1 MMEPLDHLPP
11 FCSMM
16 RGATGGAELWDHTDN
31 ELKMR
36 QYGWRCTTNEDLYR
50 TATLVGNYNE
60 ERFDLKEIKKN
71 KPLPSQYAHY
81 FQPTYAESYNK
92 SPLHRFPENLKKLK
106 RRLPN
111 AYSVHQPE
119 LDTPEYQAYKFIS
132 KLIRISRHQFL
143 DTEKAA
149 CHFRHQQEAAAAEE
163 PTNAEEEDKPPEE
176 VPTTGEDAAD
186 PAHESQPEG
195 EETNVDGGTTEEGG
209 GEETGGDAENTE
221 ALFRKISPDRHKA
234 GALHL
239 KSCVKSHNTSDH
251 YYYILS
257 VQFLYSWAALTTI
270 SEIFYRSCAKKGW
283 ATELYAIGFSLGH
296 NRKAAPF
303 QR

>member
-16 RGATGGAELWDHTDN
+16 RGATGGAELWDHTNN

-92 SPLHRFPENLKKLK
+92 SPLHRYPENLKKLK

-119 LDTPEYQAYKFIS
+119 LDTPEYQAYCNSWQTTHRTAYLHPQLRLQPIVGPPA
-132 KLIRISRHQFL
+132 
-143 DTEKAA
+143 EK
-149 CHFRHQQEAAAAEE
+149 
-163 PTNAEEEDKPPEE
+163 PKPC
-176 VPTTGEDAAD
+176 
-186 PAHESQPEG
+186 
-195 EETNVDGGTTEEGG
+195 
-209 GEETGGDAENTE
+209 
-221 ALFRKISPDRHKA
+221 L
-234 GALHL
+234 
-239 KSCVKSHNTSDH
+239 
-251 YYYILS
+251 
-257 VQFLYSWAALTTI
+257 
-270 SEIFYRSCAKKGW
+270 
-283 ATELYAIGFSLGH
+283 
-296 NRKAAPF
+296 
-303 QR
+303 